1 MTNLS
6 ALMNTVIA
14 NQQTMFLIHIYSVHM
29 TEERWKVPGFQGIEL
44 VENIRFEITPS
55 LNFKAGLSPISE
67 RS

>member
-1 MTNLS
+1 
-6 ALMNTVIA
+6 
-14 NQQTMFLIHIYSVHM
+14 M

-44 VENIRFEITPS
+44 VKNIRFEITPS